1 MQLFKNSFYVNK
13 SQQISITDKRIYD
26 IYSVY
31 NKYIYTIEKI
41 QYWKNEL
48 NFNKYLFEYI

>member
-31 NKYIYTIEKI
+31 NKYIYIYILLKKYNIEKM
-41 QYWKNEL
+41 N
-48 NFNKYLFEYI
+48 